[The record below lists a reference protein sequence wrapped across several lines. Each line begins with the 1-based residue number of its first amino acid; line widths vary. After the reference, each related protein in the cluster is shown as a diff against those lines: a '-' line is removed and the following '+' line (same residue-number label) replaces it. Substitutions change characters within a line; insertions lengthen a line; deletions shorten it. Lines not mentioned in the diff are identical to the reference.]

1 MPVFVL
7 AVEFILGMN
16 GATMGTLI
24 CYIFPA
30 LFFVRVM
37 ANKAEGKHI
46 AQVCTRSDW
55 PCVCLQVVTC
65 FLVTELVRYD
75 AAAFLEVER

>member
-1 MPVFVL
+1 MKVNMFVL
-7 AVEFILGMN
+7 YVSVEFILGMN

-37 ANKAEGKHI
+37 ANKPEGKHI
-46 AQVCTRSDW
+46 ARVGTGFAPGRD
-55 PCVCLQVVTC
+55 
-65 FLVTELVRYD
+65 FKG
-75 AAAFLEVER
+75 